1 MSMETTKTA
10 SHGVILTP
18 NAAAK
23 VKNLLAQEDRDDY
36 RLRIAVDSGGC
47 SGLKYQLFFDE
58 RVEEGDAIVE
68 FDGVGLIV
76 DRKSVPYLEGA
87 AIDFHDSIE
96 KQGFDI
102 DNPNATNSC
111 ACGESFS

>member
-10 SHGVILTP
+10 SHGVVLTS

-87 AIDFHDSIE
+87 TIDFHDSIE